1 MPYKKKRINSK
12 TIQEDISRMKDYKDR
27 LINWFMY
34 GGIRKGKLKYKGKN
48 RVVVNA
54 QLRAE
59 SSKEIMIEINR
70 VETWL
75 SEMIL
80 IYGVE

>member
-34 GGIRKGKLKYKGKN
+34 GGIRKGKLKYKGKD
-48 RVVVNA
+48 R
-54 QLRAE
+54 
-59 SSKEIMIEINR
+59 IE
-70 VETWL
+70 L
-75 SEMIL
+75 L
-80 IYGVE
+80 